1 MINQIIELA
10 FVTLVI
16 LVSLNALALAIY
28 WVAKWCVKLAMK
40 AYEAFIMM
48 RVKLPEDQ
56 R

>member
-28 WVAKWCVKLAMK
+28 WVAKWCIKLSMK
-40 AYEAFIMM
+40 AYEAFIMA
-48 RVKLPEDQ
+48 RVKLPEGKQ
-56 R
+56 